1 MQSEYRKEAN
11 QSLFDVGF
19 FNSLNKKTI
28 LNLAESVIRKIAHPE
43 EILQKKG
50 EITNFC
56 ILQKGS
62 LGFTCRK
69 GPKSLLNGM
78 VI

>member
-28 LNLAESVIRKIAHPE
+28 LNLAEYVIRKIAHPE

-50 EITNFC
+50 
-56 ILQKGS
+56 
-62 LGFTCRK
+62 
-69 GPKSLLNGM
+69 
-78 VI
+78 

>member
-1 MQSEYRKEAN
+1 MEEYEEVINSLPKSMQSEYRKEAN

-28 LNLAESVIRKIAHPE
+28 LNLAEYVIRKIAHPE

-50 EITNFC
+50 
-56 ILQKGS
+56 
-62 LGFTCRK
+62 
-69 GPKSLLNGM
+69 
-78 VI
+78 